1 MLTRLALFMILI
13 LALPFAGSLLSG
25 GEVDW
30 HFSEL
35 ATQAMQ
41 PLLLSLGAVLA
52 LFIAVEFGGNRQRSL
67 LKLQRRYLVA
77 LSAAGAASG
86 WLLLYL
92 NRYAESWLVPAA
104 LDSAGMLTLT
114 LLFALLLPT
123 VLGLRTLLAG
133 LPGLLQRLARLPAM
147 PSLSASHTVNVLA
160 PLALLGLIGG
170 AAWPESLFWLMWI
183 APLLLLIA
191 LQALWHERSIFA
203 ELATGD
209 WGRVLCAVLSGLLLN
224 VALCAVVRSKVLVDG
239 SLGNNFAGNL
249 MIGFGLLSVVVAA
262 LFLSRQK
269 DIKRMF
275 AYSSIEHMG
284 LITFA
289 FGMGGAVATYAGMLH
304 MTVHSLTKSAIFFA
318 VGHAVQKVGT
328 QKMEDIRGLLQVSP
342 TVGWG
347 LVLGTFAILG
357 MPPFGVFASE
367 FLIITTAMHE
377 YPWTTPFLLIALGI
391 AFAAIFSKVQPM
403 VFGETTAKPL
413 PHPPALVP
421 VFVHL
426 LLVLMLGLY
435 MPAYLSDWYRQ
446 AAALLG

>member
-104 LDSAGMLTLT
+104 LDTAGMLALT

-147 PSLSASHTVNVLA
+147 PVLSDSNAVNLLT
-160 PLALLGLIGG
+160 PLAMLGLIGG
-170 AAWPESLFWLMWI
+170 AAWPGSLFWLLWL
-183 APLLLLIA
+183 APLLLLFA
-191 LQALWHERSIFA
+191 LQALWHERSIYA

-209 WGRVLCAVLSGLLLN
+209 WGRVLCAALSGLLVCN
-224 VALCAVVRSKVLVDG
+224 VAALAFR
-239 SLGNNFAGNL
+239 LGGGTLIVQLPNAAFAQLGYAL
-249 MIGFGLLSVVVAA
+249 FGLLSLQLGDVIAEHWRGRPRGEVFKRKSFPIRVV
-262 LFLSRQK
+262 
-269 DIKRMF
+269 
-275 AYSSIEHMG
+275 
-284 LITFA
+284 
-289 FGMGGAVATYAGMLH
+289 
-304 MTVHSLTKSAIFFA
+304 
-318 VGHAVQKVGT
+318 T
-328 QKMEDIRGLLQVSP
+328 QKEQ
-342 TVGWG
+342 
-347 LVLGTFAILG
+347 
-357 MPPFGVFASE
+357 
-367 FLIITTAMHE
+367 
-377 YPWTTPFLLIALGI
+377 
-391 AFAAIFSKVQPM
+391 
-403 VFGETTAKPL
+403 
-413 PHPPALVP
+413 
-421 VFVHL
+421 
-426 LLVLMLGLY
+426 
-435 MPAYLSDWYRQ
+435 
-446 AAALLG
+446 

>member
-209 WGRVLCAVLSGLLLN
+209 WGRVLCPVLSGLLECNRAGLAFRLGGGTLIVQVPN
-224 VALCAVVRSKVLVDG
+224 LAFTQLGYAL
-239 SLGNNFAGNL
+239 
-249 MIGFGLLSVVVAA
+249 FGLLCLQLGDVIAEYWRGKTRGEVFKRKSFPIPVV
-262 LFLSRQK
+262 
-269 DIKRMF
+269 
-275 AYSSIEHMG
+275 
-284 LITFA
+284 
-289 FGMGGAVATYAGMLH
+289 
-304 MTVHSLTKSAIFFA
+304 
-318 VGHAVQKVGT
+318 T
-328 QKMEDIRGLLQVSP
+328 QKEQ
-342 TVGWG
+342 
-347 LVLGTFAILG
+347 
-357 MPPFGVFASE
+357 
-367 FLIITTAMHE
+367 
-377 YPWTTPFLLIALGI
+377 
-391 AFAAIFSKVQPM
+391 
-403 VFGETTAKPL
+403 
-413 PHPPALVP
+413 
-421 VFVHL
+421 
-426 LLVLMLGLY
+426 
-435 MPAYLSDWYRQ
+435 
-446 AAALLG
+446 

>member
-1 MLTRLALFMILI
+1 MILI

-104 LDSAGMLTLT
+104 LDTAGMLALT

-147 PSLSASHTVNVLA
+147 PVLSDSNAVNLLT
-160 PLALLGLIGG
+160 PLAMLGLIGG
-170 AAWPESLFWLMWI
+170 AAWPGSLFWLLWL
-183 APLLLLIA
+183 APLLLLFA
-191 LQALWHERSIFA
+191 LQALWHERSIYA

-209 WGRVLCAVLSGLLLN
+209 WGRVLCAALSGLLVCN
-224 VALCAVVRSKVLVDG
+224 VAALAFR
-239 SLGNNFAGNL
+239 LGGGTLIVQLPNAAFAQLGYAL
-249 MIGFGLLSVVVAA
+249 FGLLSLQLGDVIAEHWRGRPRGEVFKRKSFPIPVVTK
-262 LFLSRQK
+262 K
-269 DIKRMF
+269 D
-275 AYSSIEHMG
+275 
-284 LITFA
+284 
-289 FGMGGAVATYAGMLH
+289 
-304 MTVHSLTKSAIFFA
+304 
-318 VGHAVQKVGT
+318 Q
-328 QKMEDIRGLLQVSP
+328 
-342 TVGWG
+342 
-347 LVLGTFAILG
+347 
-357 MPPFGVFASE
+357 
-367 FLIITTAMHE
+367 
-377 YPWTTPFLLIALGI
+377 
-391 AFAAIFSKVQPM
+391 
-403 VFGETTAKPL
+403 
-413 PHPPALVP
+413 
-421 VFVHL
+421 
-426 LLVLMLGLY
+426 
-435 MPAYLSDWYRQ
+435 
-446 AAALLG
+446 